1 MSVTTAATDV
11 IVVHKPTS
19 RSIARRIFDRAAST
33 PGFRIGLGIFI
44 VLALAAACYPELSGI
59 DPTKMDV
66 KARLLPPL
74 FLGDKWTW
82 LHPLGTDQIGRDM
95 LTRSLVGLRY
105 SFLIGVASVVVMLAI
120 GCALGTVAGYF
131 GGRTDA
137 IIMRLTDAQLSIPM
151 IILAI
156 SVLGVSRPTI
166 PAIVLVLGVSS
177 WPVYARI
184 MRSIVMTERQ
194 REYVR
199 AAQIGGSTD
208 FRIIVTLLV
217 PLLLPPVLFTSVL
230 DVARMMIFE
239 STLGFLGLG
248 VQPPTPTFGNIIA
261 DGRKYLLNA
270 WWIATM
276 PGLFLG
282 LTLTS
287 INLIGAS
294 LERARNTIHGGTEG

>member
-1 MSVTTAATDV
+1 MSVTS
-11 IVVHKPTS
+11 IISPHSPMPLTS
-19 RSIARRIFDRAAST
+19 RSIARRVFDKAVAA
-33 PGFRIGLGIFI
+33 PGFRVGLGIFV
-44 VLALAAACYPELSGI
+44 VLAVATALYPELSGI

-74 FLGDKWTW
+74 FAGANWSW
-82 LHPLGTDQIGRDM
+82 AHSLGTDQIGRDM
-95 LTRSLVGLRY
+95 LVRCLVGLRY
-105 SFLIGVASVVVMLAI
+105 SFLIGIASVLVTLII
-120 GCALGTVAGYF
+120 GCALGTIAGYF

-156 SVLGVSRPTI
+156 AVLGVSRPTI
-166 PAIVLVLGVSS
+166 PSIILVLGMSN
-177 WPVYARI
+177 WPVYARV
-184 MRSIVMTERQ
+184 MRSVVMTERQ
-194 REYVR
+194 REFVR
-199 AAQIGGSTD
+199 AAKIGGSTD
-208 FRIIVTLLV
+208 LRIIMTLLL
-217 PLLLPPVLFTSVL
+217 PLLLPSVLFTSVL

-287 INLIGAS
+287 INLMGAA
-294 LERARNTIHGGTEG
+294 LERARDTVHAGGE

>member
-1 MSVTTAATDV
+1 MSVTS
-11 IVVHKPTS
+11 IISPQSPMPLTS
-19 RSIARRIFDRAAST
+19 RSVARRVFDKAVAT
-33 PGFRIGLGIFI
+33 PGFRVGIGIFV
-44 VLALAAACYPELSGI
+44 VLAIATALYPELSGI

-74 FLGDKWTW
+74 FAGTNWSW
-82 LHPLGTDQIGRDM
+82 AHPLGTDQIGRDM
-95 LTRSLVGLRY
+95 LVRSLVGLRY
-105 SFLIGVASVVVMLAI
+105 SFLIGIASVVVMLLI
-120 GCALGTVAGYF
+120 GCALGTIAGYF

-156 SVLGVSRPTI
+156 AVLGVSRPTI
-166 PAIVLVLGVSS
+166 PAIVLVLGMSN
-177 WPVYARI
+177 WPVYARV
-184 MRSIVMTERQ
+184 MRSVVMTERQ
-194 REYVR
+194 REFVR
-199 AAQIGGSTD
+199 AAKIGGSTD
-208 FRIIVTLLV
+208 LRIIVTLLL
-217 PLLLPPVLFTSVL
+217 PLLLPSVLFTSVL

-287 INLIGAS
+287 VNLMGAA
-294 LERARNTIHGGTEG
+294 LERARDTVHAGGE